1 MATTNLTWFLSQFG
15 RVRGISLNSPEPN
28 PVNPDPRETGLSHGS
43 RSWTQRLA
51 ILVTALMC
59 VLAMIQV
66 SGRLALHFV
75 DVLGPQINQS
85 LKPLGTQVVGAVGDW
100 RGFNPV
106 LRAKQVVFPAGNLVD
121 VYVELDFFRS
131 ALSGSWVFRRFY
143 SQGGELGVVYTE
155 TGWQLKDSQDQVLN
169 IDFRQILQ
177 SSEFIDA
184 SVTVVAER
192 AGQRFQYEVSLGVES
207 SDPMLRGHLSV
218 LSPIAE
224 AERRQ
229 LSVSY
234 SQELSQKSNQAKG
247 QTHGQRR
254 LQAWGQL
261 VLPPGLLGA
270 GGLIVDL
277 SEGQWRGDGFPEKDQ
292 PAGQGRVLATLH
304 LTDSPIVQAG
314 KTASVRTEV
323 SLIEDRGFLLAQL
336 NATLMSDAVKS
347 FELPPL
353 FLEIGLAELFKQ
365 SLTETVLLQNA
376 PLARARMANLALGP
390 VTDFANAVL
399 APNEVVG
406 EWIAGLSATADV
418 EQLIARYD
426 DVMGLEFWAQA
437 NEVNLAAYRGSPSI
451 TNSQAEIF
459 GDLQQMGIRVS
470 GDTVTMQFPDL
481 FADAWD
487 LESVQGDLML
497 LFRPGY
503 VSIRGA
509 NIQAIS
515 GPSRISGGFATS
527 RPQARQEQRVSVS
540 LQVDEMDVLSARSF
554 VPYKL
559 KEDLRQWLTQAP
571 LAGSFRRMA
580 AAHHGQIHVP
590 AGDTTSRRFELVAD
604 FSDTQVRYKDGWPT
618 LNAGAGSLHVAGRQT
633 YAQLRE
639 GETGGLPIGGA
650 VLHADAN
657 KEMLF
662 LALERPSQASSVLS
676 LIRNS
681 PLQKSLRFVTPEWN
695 ARGDINVAA
704 KLEIPM
710 VSDLANDARL
720 QIDLETVF
728 ESMDVE
734 MPNYRLAWQQLSGRH
749 RFSLPHHLQGSV
761 SGKLFDQPVTVEM
774 SHDPDNILF
783 NLTGSMSAEDLFR
796 VAALPQSPLLAG
808 QTDFAAKLAVSMDGS
823 STSRLQL
830 QTDLAGMS
838 VALPSEFGKAIMTRS
853 PSTFELAFLDGYQR
867 ASWQYAG
874 TQGWLLMPD
883 DEALTIAQGAL
894 GIHGEPLP
902 VAADYSGVLV
912 NGGLATLD
920 LADWVSDDGNPVV
933 SLPFNWQIRELEV
946 DEFVVDDLRF
956 SEVQL
961 NGQGNQASVFF
972 ELRSPALTGSV
983 DLSNPD
989 SLDINLL
996 TLRLPGSNVPANG
1009 LQGNLD
1015 PVDVSVGR
1023 ALPRATV
1030 FINELFIEEEPFGRW
1045 QFAVTPQENGVRF
1058 DLQDVQVKGLNIVDS
1073 AVFWDLDENRSAFSG
1088 TALMDDLADT
1098 LPLWG
1103 YAPVLTSESASVAGN
1118 LSWAGSPANL
1128 ETFRSEGEL
1137 SLKANDGRFLEVDAG
1152 AAGLRAVSL
1161 FNITALTK
1169 RISLDFS
1176 DVVGDGISFEETY
1189 ADVQLE
1195 DQTMRFTKNLI
1206 IKSTSSRYELG
1217 GEVDLR
1223 SNLLDAQM
1231 IVTLPVSDSLPWYA
1245 AYLAFVNPLAGIG
1258 VAVGERVFRKPIE
1271 RMSSAKFSITGTLE
1285 EPDVVFTE
1293 LFNQDIEVT
1302 DSAGERLS
1310 PDLLKSQEMSSEAA
1324 VPAP

>member
-1 MATTNLTWFLSQFG
+1 MATTNLTWFMSQFG

-43 RSWTQRLA
+43 RPWTRRLA

-59 VLAMIQV
+59 VLAVIQV

-85 LKPLGTQVVGAVGDW
+85 LKPLGTRVVGAVGDW

-106 LRAKQVVFPAGNLVD
+106 LRAKQVVFPAGNLID

-143 SQGGELGVVYTE
+143 SQGGELGIVYTE

-169 IDFRQILQ
+169 IDFQQILQ

-184 SVTVVAER
+184 SISVVAER
-192 AGQRFQYEVSLGVES
+192 AGQRFQYEVLLGVENS
-207 SDPMLRGHLSV
+207 GPVLRGQLSV
-218 LSPIAE
+218 LSPVAE
-224 AERRQ
+224 SERRQ
-229 LSVSY
+229 LSLSY
-234 SQELSQKSNQAKG
+234 SQDVDQARV
-247 QTHGQRR
+247 QIDGQRR
-254 LQAWGQL
+254 LEARGQL
-261 VLPPGLLGA
+261 VLPPGLLGT
-270 GGLIVDL
+270 GGFLLDV
-277 SEGQWRGDGFPEKDQ
+277 SEGQWRGERVFEKDQ
-292 PAGQGRVLATLH
+292 PAVQGHVFATLH
-304 LTDSPIVQAG
+304 LTESPIVQPG
-314 KTASVRTEV
+314 KKASVRTEV
-323 SLIEDRGFLLAQL
+323 SLIEDRGFLLAKL
-336 NATLMSDAVKS
+336 NATLESDAVKS
-347 FELPPL
+347 LELPPL
-353 FLEIGLAELFKQ
+353 FVEISLADLFGP
-365 SLTETVLLQNA
+365 SFAETVLLQNS
-376 PLARARMANLALGP
+376 PLARARVANLALGP
-390 VTDFANAVL
+390 ITDFANAVL
-399 APNEVVG
+399 ASNEVVG
-406 EWIAGLSATADV
+406 EWIAGLSAKADV

-426 DVMGLEFWAQA
+426 DVVGLEFWAQA
-437 NEVNLAAYRGSPSI
+437 NEVSLAAYRGSPSI

-481 FADAWD
+481 FADVWD

-503 VSIRGA
+503 ASIRGA
-509 NIQAIS
+509 NIQAVS
-515 GPSRISGGFATS
+515 GASRISGGFATS
-527 RPQARQEQRVSVS
+527 RPQTRHEQRVSVS
-540 LQVDEMDVLSARSF
+540 LQVNEMDVLSARPF

-559 KEDLRQWLTQAP
+559 KDGLRQWLTQAP
-571 LAGSFRRMA
+571 LAGSFKNMV

-590 AGDTTSRRFELVAD
+590 AGDTSSRRFELVAD

-618 LNAGAGSLHVAGRQT
+618 LNAGAGSLHVAGRHT
-633 YAQLRE
+633 YAQLRK
-639 GETGGLPIGGA
+639 GETGGLAVGGA

-662 LALERPSQASSVLS
+662 LTLKRMSQASSVLS

-681 PLQKSLRFVTPEWN
+681 PLQKSLSFITPEWD
-695 ARGDINVAA
+695 ARGDINVVA
-704 KLEIPM
+704 KLQIPM

-720 QIDLETVF
+720 QVDLETAF
-728 ESMDVE
+728 ESVDVD

-774 SHDPDNILF
+774 SHDPDHILF

-796 VAALPQSPLLAG
+796 VAALPQSALLAG
-808 QTDFAAKLAVSMDGS
+808 QADFAAKLEVTTDGS

-838 VALPSEFGKAIMTRS
+838 VALPSEFGKAITTQS
-853 PSTFELAFLDGYQR
+853 PSTFELAFFDGYQR

-883 DEALTIAQGAL
+883 GQALTIAQGAL
-894 GIHGEPLP
+894 GIHAEPLP

-912 NGGLATLD
+912 NGRLATLD
-920 LADWVSDDGNPVV
+920 LADWVSDGGDPVV
-933 SLPFNWQIRELEV
+933 SLPFDWQIRELKV
-946 DEFVVDDLRF
+946 DELVVDDLRF
-956 SEVQL
+956 PDVQV
-961 NGQGNQASVFF
+961 NSQGNAASVFF

-983 DLSNPD
+983 DLSNSD

-996 TLRLPGSNVPANG
+996 TLRLPGSNASANG

-1030 FINELFIEEEPFGRW
+1030 FINELFIAEEPFGRW
-1045 QFAVTPQENGVRF
+1045 QFDMTPQENGVRF
-1058 DLQDVQVKGLNIVDS
+1058 DLQDVQVNGLNIVDS
-1073 AVFWDLDENRSAFSG
+1073 AVFWDLKENRSAFSG
-1088 TALMDDLADT
+1088 TALMDDLAET

-1137 SLKANDGRFLEVDAG
+1137 SLKADDGRFLEVDAG

-1176 DVVGDGISFEETY
+1176 DVVGDGISFEEAY
-1189 ADVQLE
+1189 ADIQLE

-1293 LFNQDIEVT
+1293 LFNQDIEET

-1310 PDLLKSQEMSSEAA
+1310 PDLLKSQGMSDEA
-1324 VPAP
+1324 VSPTP